1 MTHQPFTPSLASI
14 VKKIEEANTFD
25 EQVTLLQK
33 NSSAALKAILGFGLN
48 PNVKWLVPQGTP
60 PFKASEEIDNE
71 GRFYNET
78 KKLIHFIAREG
89 QTLTKSK
96 REQLFINIME
106 TVHPDDA
113 RLLVRIKD
121 RQLTIRIDAVKKA
134 FPTLTKD
141 WA

>member
-1 MTHQPFTPSLASI
+1 MVHQPFTPSLSSI
-14 VKKIEEANTFD
+14 VKKIEEANTLD
-25 EQVTLLQK
+25 EQVSLLQK
-33 NSSAALKAILGFGLN
+33 NSSPALKAILGFGLN

-60 PFKASEEIDNE
+60 PYKASQELDNE

-113 RLLVRIKD
+113 KLLVRIKD
-121 RQLTIRIDAVKKA
+121 RQLTIRLEAVKKA